1 MFSEGSKIT
10 YLAAPQPP
18 SAGPHVPQP
27 AGLMLTSAADCQR
40 LLYFNPPF
48 SKRGATV
55 TSPTQTSTACDGSC
69 RLSLHKGFGFKG
81 RSCLPTAGE
90 RKWPPSFQVPQAHRH
105 AALEVLTFRVQLC
118 RAPPETGGWIPA
130 GPSRLLG
137 GRTGV
142 DLSFQ
147 KGIFAYIS
155 LSPSEVLC
163 LWLLL
168 GSSVTQAPRNKT
180 EAPVKQGSDEC

>member
-10 YLAAPQPP
+10 YLSAPQPP
-18 SAGPHVPQP
+18 SVGPHVPQP
-27 AGLMLTSAADCQR
+27 AGLMLISAADCQR

-48 SKRGATV
+48 SKRGATL
-55 TSPTQTSTACDGSC
+55 TSPTQTGTACDCPC
-69 RLSLHKGFGFKG
+69 RLSLHKGVGFKG

-90 RKWPPSFQVPQAHRH
+90 IKWPLSFQVPTSAPARSPGG
-105 AALEVLTFRVQLC
+105 LTFRVRLC
-118 RAPPETGGWIPA
+118 RAPPETGGQIPA
-130 GPSRLLG
+130 GPNRLLG

-180 EAPVKQGSDEC
+180 EAPVKQRQ